1 MTATNLAPLM
11 DRFVRRLHLSLQA
24 KASRFDTYGVGP
36 GGGMI
41 LMVMDEAGPL
51 TMQALAG
58 EMVRDKSQMTRM
70 IAPLERKGLVSREPG
85 AEDARQSIVAL
96 TPEGRDFVGALR
108 DVVAQTIDEV
118 LAPIPPEDRDSL
130 AALLARALS

>member
-1 MTATNLAPLM
+1 M

-24 KASRFDTYGVGP
+24 KASSFDTYGVGP

-41 LMVMDEAGPL
+41 LMVIDEAGPL

-70 IAPLERKGLVSREPG
+70 VAPLERKGLLSREQG
-85 AEDARQSIVAL
+85 ADDARQSIVAL
-96 TPEGRDFVGALR
+96 TPEGRDFVDALKG
-108 DVVAQTIDEV
+108 VVAQTIDEV
-118 LAPIPPEDRDSL
+118 LAPIPPKDRDQL
-130 AALLARALS
+130 TALLARALT